1 MSTDPARIRQAFDRF
16 KRRYKWSGTLEET
29 QANPLAAAMLRA
41 LANSVQ
47 TTDAPSELAASVSP
61 PVAMGLSIPTAPESA
76 RIVKPRM
83 AAVVDRK
90 RLAAND
96 RDD

>member
-1 MSTDPARIRQAFDRF
+1 MSTDPARIRLAFDRF
-16 KRRYKWSGTLEET
+16 KRRYKWGGTLEET

-47 TTDAPSELAASVSP
+47 TVDAPLESAASVSP
-61 PVAMGLSIPTAPESA
+61 PVATVLSTAIAPESA
-76 RIVKPRM
+76 RTAKPRTG
-83 AAVVDRK
+83 VDRK